1 MHAGPA
7 CPRRLVFRYRPS
19 RTRVRDILA
28 AMRGANMPIAD
39 LTTHEADLEDI
50 FLELTR
56 NTPKD
61 GGPKDDGP
69 KDDGP

>member
-1 MHAGPA
+1 M
-7 CPRRLVFRYRPS
+7 FRYRPS

-28 AMRGANMPIAD
+28 AMRSAEVPIAD

-56 NTPKD
+56 TPEED
-61 GGPKDDGP
+61 EGR
-69 KDDGP
+69 